1 MELMALLYR
10 YLAGALSMGA
20 PLLSVISLVI
30 DLMKLLL
37 SVWTGSASSMS
48 VQSKVGRMLS
58 RFSLLSCATSP
69 F

>member
-20 PLLSVISLVI
+20 PLLSVISLAI